1 MKIILLL
8 ICMCFGCSCVR
19 KNITSDIHIPLN
31 VSITTLGRA
40 GNTLPDGAELGVYI
54 AEDSPENDYDG
65 VAYQNI
71 HAVFKDGELKL
82 DEDIMLSSTMAN
94 IYVYS
99 PYKTT
104 VTDPRA
110 TRVTTKVSP
119 DFLLGKIEGINNLN
133 PDANIVL
140 QHMYSVIRFKIRNLS
155 GSTFYSSILN
165 VTLRNNEGYTSLSV
179 TGKVDVKDCSIIP
192 ALPSAHAVSIS
203 FSPSYKTSGDFP
215 DDDDSISMT
224 VIPTPVLS
232 GEMILEVVFSPTSKR
247 SFEIPPINWE
257 CGKIYTYH
265 LSIN

>member
-1 MKIILLL
+1 
-8 ICMCFGCSCVR
+8 MCLGCSCVR
-19 KNITSDIHIPLN
+19 KDISENVPIPLN
-31 VSITTLGRA
+31 ISIASLSRGTIPLT
-40 GNTLPDGAELGVYI
+40 DGAELGVYI

-82 DEDIMLSSTMAN
+82 DEDIMLSSTVAN

-104 VTDPRA
+104 FTDPRA
-110 TRVTTKVSP
+110 TRVTTKASP
-119 DFLLGKIEGINNLN
+119 DFLLGKIEGVNNLN

-155 GSTFYSSILN
+155 CSTFYSSALN
-165 VTLRNNEGYTSLSV
+165 VTLRNNEGYASLSIM
-179 TGKVDVKDCSIIP
+179 GKVDMKDCTLIP

-203 FSPSYKTSGDFP
+203 FSPSYKISGDFP

-232 GEMILEVVFSPTSKR
+232 GEMILEVVFSPTSSR
-247 SFEIPPINWE
+247 FFEIPPINWE
-257 CGKIYTYH
+257 CGKIYTYN

>member
-104 VTDPRA
+104 FTDPRA
-110 TRVTTKVSP
+110 IRVTTKASP

-165 VTLRNNEGYTSLSV
+165 VTLRNNEGYTNLSV

-192 ALPSAHAVSIS
+192 ALPSENI
-203 FSPSYKTSGDFP
+203 
-215 DDDDSISMT
+215 
-224 VIPTPVLS
+224 
-232 GEMILEVVFSPTSKR
+232 R
-247 SFEIPPINWE
+247 
-257 CGKIYTYH
+257 
-265 LSIN
+265 